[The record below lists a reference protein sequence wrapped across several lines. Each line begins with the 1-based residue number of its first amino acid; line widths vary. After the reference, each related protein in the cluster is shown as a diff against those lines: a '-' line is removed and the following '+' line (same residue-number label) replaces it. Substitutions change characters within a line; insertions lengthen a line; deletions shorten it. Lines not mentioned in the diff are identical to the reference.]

1 MIVTRRRGLELF
13 GFGRG
18 GDVDQGL
25 VKIENQYELFLLEFL
40 VGLEVAEASDLF
52 VAEA

>member
-40 VGLEVAEASDLF
+40 VGLEVTEASDLF